1 MAKSALKT
9 RKEQIE
15 LKLLAK
21 KRLLAAKKA
30 AVTRLA
36 KKREEEELKKRDM
49 IIDQYMPYASSIASR
64 VAKSLSLSSE
74 YEDIICSAR
83 LGLLEAAKRYDESQN
98 VDFRTFAYYR
108 IKGAIFDG
116 LRKSGWLPRSV
127 YSRLKFEEA
136 SNEYLQ
142 FVSENAKNSKEA
154 SDASIEPDLS
164 STVNTLAS
172 IYIISLDANEDL
184 DVEDTSQEDLEK
196 RAEFHQIRAHMRD
209 AIVSLPPKEKQLI
222 MMYYF
227 QNRTLEEAGE
237 KLELSKS
244 WVSRLHARA
253 LELLFKRIRTL
264 AAKGNLGAID
274 NSSTEEEIVEPQEN

>member
-1 MAKSALKT
+1 MAKSALKL

-15 LKLLAK
+15 ARLLAK
-21 KRLLAAKKA
+21 KRFLAAKKA
-30 AVTRLA
+30 AATRLA

-49 IIDQYMPYASSIASR
+49 IIEQYMPYASSIASR

-74 YEDIICSAR
+74 YEDIICNAR

-127 YSRLKFEEA
+127 YSKLKFEEA

-142 FVSENAKNSKEA
+142 FVSENSKNSKA
-154 SDASIEPDLS
+154 ATDTSVEPDLS
-164 STVNTLAS
+164 NTVNTLAS

-184 DVEDTSQEDLEK
+184 DIEDTSQEDLEK
-196 RAEFHQIRAHMRD
+196 RAEFHQIRAHMRE

-253 LELLFKRIRTL
+253 LELLFKRIRML
-264 AAKGNLGAID
+264 AAKGNLGSMD
-274 NSSTEEEIVEPQEN
+274 NSSEEEILGPQEN